1 MKKLIYTIFILSLF
15 TLQNCGIYSFTGG
28 SVGDAKTIQ
37 INYFPNNASYVEPT
51 LSAVFTRTLQDKF
64 LQQTNLNL
72 VKTDGDLFLS
82 GEITD
87 YQISPAAATA
97 DQKAAQNRL
106 TIRAKV
112 HFENKLDKEKNFDKT
127 FSFSY
132 NYPAD
137 QLLVGGVLED
147 AYNDILER
155 ITQDIFNEAL
165 AQW

>member
-1 MKKLIYTIFILSLF
+1 MKKLIYTIFILSLL
-15 TLQNCGIYSFTGG
+15 TLQNCGVYSFTGG

-51 LSAVFTRTLQDKF
+51 LSTVFTRTLQDKF

-72 VKTDGDLFLS
+72 VKSDGDLFLS

-106 TIRAKV
+106 TIRVKV

-132 NYPAD
+132 DYPAD
-137 QLLVGGVLED
+137 KLLVGGVLED
-147 AYNDILER
+147 AYNEILER